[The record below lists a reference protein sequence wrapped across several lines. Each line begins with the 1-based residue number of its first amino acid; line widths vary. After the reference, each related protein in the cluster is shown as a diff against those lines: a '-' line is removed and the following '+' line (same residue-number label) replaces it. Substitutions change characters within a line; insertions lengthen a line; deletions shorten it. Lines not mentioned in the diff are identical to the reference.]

1 VAEAWLPKG
10 GGASQRCFGVFY
22 LVVVNYLIRCW
33 NLINIFLSFTF
44 SLFTNCVCLCVC
56 VCSLSVSFT
65 LAIAV
70 SFWLRQAFHAGR
82 ESDPKAYPR
91 SDYPPT
97 HRQRRPSSMQL
108 LTTKL
113 GAVPN
118 PRIPESQNPSTP
130 QCQNGSQKR
139 QSTNWALQVIHGHSR
154 IDTWRWEREWGGSE
168 SSLGDSLWF
177 RCGVVWAWDEK
188 WRKRICYQAGSQ
200 HNAKK
205 KRSCNSTMTQGIST
219 DRYLVGTWN
228 YTLKK

>member
-82 ESDPKAYPR
+82 ESDPKAYELLCLHIRAFASVFADRIIHAHTHSQSITHPHTQA
-91 SDYPPT
+91 YTPT
-97 HRQRRPSSMQL
+97 HTHL
-108 LTTKL
+108 
-113 GAVPN
+113 
-118 PRIPESQNPSTP
+118 
-130 QCQNGSQKR
+130 
-139 QSTNWALQVIHGHSR
+139 
-154 IDTWRWEREWGGSE
+154 
-168 SSLGDSLWF
+168 
-177 RCGVVWAWDEK
+177 
-188 WRKRICYQAGSQ
+188 
-200 HNAKK
+200 
-205 KRSCNSTMTQGIST
+205 
-219 DRYLVGTWN
+219 
-228 YTLKK
+228 